1 MAGHDSN
8 RCGEIEMDSPG
19 LKPGREEGL
28 FRRAESTALPREKH
42 RVTQLPVLVLHVHS
56 SCNCR
61 CVMCDIWKT
70 SEVRELK
77 PADLEPHLSS
87 IRWLGVRWIVFS
99 GGEPLLNRGFPELCA
114 MLKRE
119 RIRLT
124 LLTTGLLLKKDA
136 REVVDSFDDVIVSL
150 DGPKEVHDSIRQ
162 VRGGF
167 DSIDAGVRA
176 IRDIRPRYRIT
187 ARSTVQKANF
197 RHLRETTEAAKLLG
211 LDGISFL
218 PVDLT
223 SQAFNRP
230 LVWPIERQNEI
241 GLCASDLTE
250 LEAGIARLIRENA
263 GDIQSGFVAESPD
276 KLWRIVKHFR
286 AHLELE
292 EAEAPP
298 CNAPW
303 TSAVVEIDGS
313 VRPCFFHPTIG
324 SIRDES
330 LQEVINSERALQFRS
345 TLDIRTN
352 PTCKRCVCS
361 LNYRI

>member
-1 MAGHDSN
+1 
-8 RCGEIEMDSPG
+8 MDLPGLSPG
-19 LKPGREEGL
+19 GEGGL
-28 FRRAESTALPREKH
+28 FRVAESLALPLEEH

-70 SEVRELK
+70 SEVRALK

-87 IRWLGVRWIVFS
+87 IRKLGVRWIVFS
-99 GGEPLLNRGFPELCA
+99 GGEPLLNPGFPELCT

-124 LLTTGLLLKKDA
+124 LLTTGLLLRKYA
-136 REVVDSFDDVIVSL
+136 CGVANAFDDVIVSL
-150 DGPKEVHDSIRQ
+150 DGPEEVHDSIRQ

-167 DSIDAGVRA
+167 ALIGAGVKA
-176 IRDIRPRYRIT
+176 IRSIWPGYRIT

-197 RHLRETTEAAKLLG
+197 RRLRETIRAAKFLG

-223 SQAFNRP
+223 SEAFNRP
-230 LVWPIERQNEI
+230 LVWPSERQNEI
-241 GLCASDLTE
+241 GLGLSDLAE
-250 LEAGIARLIRENA
+250 LEAEIAGLIQENA
-263 GDIQSGFVAESPD
+263 DDIQSGFVAESPE

-303 TSAVVEIDGS
+303 TSAVVEIDGA
-313 VRPCFFHPTIG
+313 VRPCFFHPAIG
-324 SIRDES
+324 SIRDQS

-345 TLDIRTN
+345 ALDIRTN

-361 LNYRI
+361 LNYRS